1 MICDGGV
8 KNSIRNAM
16 KRAISWF
23 VYRYFPIL
31 GLPGQVTF
39 SNRRGFI
46 ARSFSIKNEANSPW
60 NALDPSE
67 I

>member
-1 MICDGGV
+1 MVCEGGV
-8 KNSIRNAM
+8 KNSTGNAM
-16 KRAISWF
+16 KRAIFMVCLS
-23 VYRYFPIL
+23 PIL

-39 SNRRGFI
+39 SNRRGLI
-46 ARSFSIKNEANSPW
+46 ARSFSINNEANSPW